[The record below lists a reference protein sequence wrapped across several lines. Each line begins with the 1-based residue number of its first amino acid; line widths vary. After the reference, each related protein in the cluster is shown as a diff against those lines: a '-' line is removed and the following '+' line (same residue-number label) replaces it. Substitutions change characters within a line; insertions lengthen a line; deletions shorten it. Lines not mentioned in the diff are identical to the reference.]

1 MILRLEMSNDQR
13 SRRLATFWTRK
24 CKSLDVFIEFY
35 QYSAAKKV
43 IADLLLEWKEFEE
56 FHNKYV
62 TGINEKDRLQFVQIT
77 IITSE
82 CDRVDFLDKTLK
94 YAMETGLESGMLRPE
109 LRDDKSSVLSGAKGD

>member
-13 SRRLATFWTRK
+13 SRRLAAFWTRK
-24 CKSLDVFIEFY
+24 CKSLDVLIEFY

-62 TGINEKDRLQFVQIT
+62 TGINEKDRLQIT

-94 YAMETGLESGMLRPE
+94 YAVETGLRRS
-109 LRDDKSSVLSGAKGD
+109 D